1 MNRTNNRQVTR
12 DYKPLSAR
20 EFVRV
25 WQSSS
30 SVAEVSSKTQS
41 SKNAVRV
48 RAHRYRQ
55 MGVPLKEFAS
65 LEFETID
72 WNSLAVYAESLRA
85 GHTGDS
91 VPVA

>member
-12 DYKPLSAR
+12 DHKPLSAR
-20 EFVRV
+20 EFVQA

-30 SVAEVSSKTQS
+30 SVAEVSSKTGS

-55 MGVPLKEFAS
+55 MGVPLKQYPA
-65 LEFETID
+65 LEFKPID
-72 WNSLAVYAESLRA
+72 WSLLAEL
-85 GHTGDS
+85 G
-91 VPVA
+91 PVDV